1 MMGRQGEDQQVWRE
15 VCDYGFI
22 DKHFFY
28 FSQDYHFAG
37 SLLSIDLFAFSMDSI
52 KGVFKG
58 GAGFWMIKGRTFL
71 KRWF

>member
-22 DKHFFY
+22 DEHFFY

-37 SLLSIDLFAFSMDSI
+37 SLLSIDLLAFSMDSI
-52 KGVFKG
+52 KVF
-58 GAGFWMIKGRTFL
+58 
-71 KRWF
+71 